1 VTPPAPVRPLRI
13 ALVVPGGVDESG
25 ERRVIPGL
33 LALVE
38 RLVQRHEVHVF
49 ALRQYDEPR
58 TYRLLGAKVTNL
70 GRPRRLARLP
80 GRTMWWR
87 YRALASGLAAE
98 GFDVVHAFWATAPG
112 VIATAAAR
120 RLGIPAVVSLAGGE
134 LVGLPEIEYGAQL
147 RRRTRWLVRGT
158 LKRATVL
165 TCASGPMARLL
176 VAHGH
181 KAVLVPLGTP
191 AFAGPPVLP
200 TGGPPRL
207 LFVGSLNRVK
217 DPFTLLAAMRRVVD
231 VEPNARLDAAGVDVL
246 VGEVQRRA
254 AELGLGEHV
263 RFHGQRPHA
272 ELDRLYRSAQLLV
285 VTSRHEA
292 GPMVA
297 LEAAARGVPIVGTHV
312 GHLADAAGDW
322 ATTVPVGDA
331 AGLADAVLALT
342 HDPDRRARMG
352 RAALAWARANDAD
365 ATVARFEALY
375 RGLVPARPGPKFP

>member
-1 VTPPAPVRPLRI
+1 VTPPTPERALRI

-25 ERRVIPGL
+25 ERRVIPVL

-38 RLVQRHEVHVF
+38 RLARHHDVHVF
-49 ALRQYDEPR
+49 ALQQYDEPR
-58 TYRLLGAKVTNL
+58 AYWLLGARVTNL

-80 GRTMWWR
+80 GRTLWWR
-87 YRALASGLAAE
+87 YRALASRLA
-98 GFDVVHAFWATAPG
+98 GQDFDVVHAFWATAPG

-120 RLGIPAVVSLAGGE
+120 RLGVPAVVSLAGGE
-134 LVGLPEIEYGAQL
+134 LVGLPEIGYGDQL
-147 RRRTRWLVRGT
+147 RRRTRWLVRGA
-158 LKRATVL
+158 LERATVL
-165 TCASGPMARLL
+165 TCASGPMAHLL
-176 VAHGH
+176 ARHGH
-181 KAVLVPLGTP
+181 EAVLVPLGTP
-191 AFAGPPVLP
+191 AVSGPPAVA

-217 DPFTLLAAMRRVVD
+217 DPFILLAAMRRVVD
-231 VEPNARLDAAGVDVL
+231 AEPDARLDVVGADVMAN
-246 VGEVQRRA
+246 EVQRRT

-272 ELDRLYRSAQLLV
+272 DLDLLYRSAQLLV

-322 ATTVPVGDA
+322 TTTVPVGDA
-331 AGLADAVLALT
+331 VGLSDAILALA

-352 RAALAWARANDAD
+352 RAALAWTRANDAD

-375 RGLVPARPGPKFP
+375 RGLVRRRP